1 MLIPLV
7 EVTRGRIVES
17 LHVGAIAVVDSRGR
31 LIGAAGD
38 PGHVT
43 FLRSSAKPFQ
53 ALPLVESGAA
63 RAFGLEPQELAVA
76 CASHNG
82 SPAHQAV
89 VRSLQ
94 LKAGVSPEDLLC
106 GTHPVGDRDE
116 ALRLLLAGEKPS
128 VLHHNCSGKHSA
140 MLALAR
146 FRWGGSL
153 SPDGHSYIDPQG
165 PLQQEILRA
174 FADMCVM
181 DPAQVEVGID
191 GCSAPNFAVPL
202 ARAAQAAARLMDP
215 AGLDPVRQ
223 EACAQ
228 ITSAMMDHPL
238 MVAGE
243 RRFDTVLMR
252 AGRGRWVSKAGAEGY
267 LLIGVRA
274 GVAGRGAPAMGIALK
289 VSDGDTT
296 MRTEALGESPAR
308 AAPLVAIEVLRQLRL
323 VEEDDLEALA
333 GFDRRTLSNW
343 RGLTTGEIRPAF
355 VLD

>member
-31 LIGAAGD
+31 LIAAAGD

-53 ALPLVESGAA
+53 ALPLIESGAA

-76 CASHNG
+76 CASHTG
-82 SPAHQAV
+82 SPAHQAM

-94 LKAGVSPEDLLC
+94 RKAGVSPQDMLC
-106 GTHPVGDRDE
+106 GTHPVGDPDE
-116 ALRLLLAGEKPS
+116 ALRLLLAGEQPS
-128 VLHHNCSGKHSA
+128 VLHHNCSGKHSG

-146 FRWGGSL
+146 FRWGGNI

-174 FADMCVM
+174 FAEMCVM
-181 DPAQVEVGID
+181 DPTQVEMGID

-202 ARAAQAAARLMDP
+202 ARAAHAAARLMDP
-215 AGLDPVRQ
+215 AGLDAVRQ

-228 ITSAMMDHPL
+228 ITSAMMDNPL

-243 RRFDTVLMR
+243 GRFDTALMR
-252 AGRGRWVSKAGAEGY
+252 VGHGRWISKAGAEGY
-267 LLIGVRA
+267 QLIGVRA

-289 VSDGDTT
+289 VSDGDTS
-296 MRTEALGESPAR
+296 MRTAPLGESPAR
-308 AAPLVAIEVLRQLRL
+308 AAPLVALEVLRQLRL
-323 VEEDDLEALA
+323 LDEEDLEALA
-333 GFDRRTLSNW
+333 RFDRRALVNW